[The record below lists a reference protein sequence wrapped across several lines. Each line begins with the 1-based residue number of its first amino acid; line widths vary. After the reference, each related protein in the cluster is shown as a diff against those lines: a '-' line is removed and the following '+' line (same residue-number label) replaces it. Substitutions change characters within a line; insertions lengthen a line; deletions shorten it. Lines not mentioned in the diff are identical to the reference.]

1 MSAEAVGRAPRRG
14 SGSGAKTRQDVEI
27 RGSRFEEIAQEI
39 LVAVAYHT
47 SMATDRSREVKRGG
61 SRVSPSSRPD
71 AVRGVASR
79 TVWHAESAC
88 VRISV
93 RDVGN

>member
-14 SGSGAKTRQDVEI
+14 SGSGAKTRRRD
-27 RGSRFEEIAQEI
+27 SRFEVREIAQEI
-39 LVAVAYHT
+39 LVAVAYYT
-47 SMATDRSREVKRGG
+47 SMATDRSREVKGG
-61 SRVSPSSRPD
+61 SRVSPSSRPN

>member
-27 RGSRFEEIAQEI
+27 RGSRFERSPRRSWCVSE
-39 LVAVAYHT
+39 LVAVAVAYYT

-61 SRVSPSSRPD
+61 HTGVS
-71 AVRGVASR
+71 
-79 TVWHAESAC
+79 E
-88 VRISV
+88 
-93 RDVGN
+93 